1 MAKIDNLVSKIRA
14 AIYGK
19 DVRESIALS
28 IEAINVESADAKK
41 SAADSAESAA
51 QSAAEASTASEAAAS
66 AVDKSKEIME
76 LAGAAAENANTQAQT
91 AKDAAVEALNQTQ
104 YSREVTAT
112 TLEAG
117 TSATEAA
124 KEAEAAT
131 NEAQTQA
138 AYAKEQGD
146 RVEQLV
152 SDGIDAHNHSTD
164 SHPELLAVLQEAEAV
179 VEDSRAVA
187 EKALRI
193 TNALIYGVPA
203 TPTQKGTL
211 TYTGEAL
218 TPVWDGYDPEYLDI
232 SGDTVATDAGTYAVT
247 FKPKGRFI
255 WADGGSDAR
264 SATWSIGIAESNLE
278 LGADEI
284 NLRFSHPTEKIAIT
298 RAGSGAITVTS
309 SDTDIATAALSESES
324 EVTVSIVDGAA
335 GTATISVSVAA
346 DRNHKA
352 SSKTIA
358 VTAKYLPDKKP
369 LNDTSWEDIR
379 EVSDAGKGSEYWSV
393 GDRKAILIDGPVGK
407 TTIKKTVYATILEFD
422 HNASVEGKGI
432 SFGAFYTDLEGGKM
446 IAFADSDY
454 GGSAVNF
461 ANGERRFNMNHWGP
475 YCHLGWKASDVRYDI
490 LGSTNKAPEGY
501 GYPKEYSAGRFIRGY
516 DAPSTT
522 AKSPV
527 PKTLMA
533 ALPEDLR
540 KVMKPIRKY
549 SCDNPGA
556 NEDRDKITTSI
567 DYLPLMSEYE
577 IRGEIS
583 EAYDLEKGVQK
594 QYAYFAGNDIKEFYK
609 HNDTS
614 VKATCWLRSLAAKQ
628 KTFCARAR
636 DGGCTTPSSKVPF
649 AIFPVFMV

>member
-28 IEAINVESADAKK
+28 IEAINEESTAAKK
-41 SAADSAESAA
+41 SAADSAKSAD
-51 QSAAEASTASEAAAS
+51 QSAVEAASASEAAAS
-66 AVDKSKEIME
+66 AAEKTKKIAD
-76 LAGAAAENANTQAQT
+76 LAGAAVESATASAQAANEAAENANEKAQE
-91 AKDAAVEALNQTQ
+91 AQEIVEIANASL
-104 YSREVTAT
+104 AT
-112 TLEAG
+112 VNV
-117 TSATEAA
+117 ATD
-124 KEAEAAT
+124 EAAT
-131 NEAQTQA
+131 AAQNAQEQA

-193 TNALIYGVPA
+193 TNALIYGIPA

-211 TYTGEAL
+211 TYTGEEL

-232 SGDTVATDAGTYAVT
+232 SGDTMATDAGTYSVT

-255 WADGGSDAR
+255 WADGSSDAR

-284 NLRFSHPTEKIAIT
+284 NLRFSRPTEKIAIT

-309 SDTDIATAALSESES
+309 SDTDIATAALSESE
-324 EVTVSIVDGAA
+324 VTVSIVDGAA
-335 GTATISVSVAA
+335 GTATITVSVAA

-461 ANGERRFNMNHWGP
+461 ANGEKRFNMNHWGP

-501 GYPKEYSAGRFIRGY
+501 GYPKEYSVGRFIRGY

-583 EAYDLEKGVQK
+583 EAYDLEKDVQK
-594 QYAYFAGNDIKEFYK
+594 QYAYFADNDIKEIYR
-609 HNDTS
+609 HNAS
-614 VKATCWLRSLAAKQ
+614 SSKAACWLRSLAAKQ
-628 KTFCARAR
+628 KTFCARAS